1 MAGAVTADK
10 PSTGVGGW
18 LKDNRT
24 MVFAI
29 GLFGVFGIILIP
41 LPNFILDFLLITN
54 ITFAILILM
63 AAIFAEKPLS
73 LSTFPTVLLVATFF
87 RLALNIATTRSILS
101 NGGSARGGGDISEV
115 AGGVI
120 ATFGDVVTGAGASG
134 ANPMVGIVVGF
145 IIFLII
151 VLVQFL
157 VVTKGATRIAEVAAR
172 FTLDSMPGKQ
182 LAIDADLNAGIIDDN
197 QARTRREEVSQEADF
212 YGAMDGASKFVRG
225 DAIAGII
232 ITVINIIGGLVVG
245 LAILEPTLSFS
256 DAAQLYT
263 MLTIGDG
270 LVSQVPAFLI
280 SISAAIIVSR
290 SSSRNALGDDI
301 TDQFILSPRPLLIA
315 GVILFFLIVGL
326 GGSMPRAPLILLGS
340 AAIYGWW
347 RLSRKEKVTETKV
360 QAAKIKEE
368 KQKAKAPE
376 QVEALLSVDPMEAH
390 VGYGLIK
397 LVDSSQGGDLLERV
411 TMIRRQMALDYGVVV
426 PPIRIRDNMQLEP
439 NEYLFK
445 IRGSEIARGVAMAD
459 HFLAM
464 DSGMAQGDLDGI
476 KTTEPAFG
484 LPAVWITSAEKPRA
498 DAMGYTVVDA
508 TSVIATHLTEAVKI
522 HASELLS
529 REETNGLLDNLKK
542 SAPKVVEDALA
553 HLKPG
558 DVQKVL
564 QNLLSERVSIRDLA
578 RILEVLSD
586 FGARTKDPDVLT
598 EYVRNA
604 LSRNICEQLREAD
617 GRLYVV
623 TISPELEDFIGNA
636 IERTEGGS
644 YLRLSPPA
652 MNAIMKS
659 IADELEKLVGA
670 GHAPIILCGPQTRAQ
685 IRKLSEGIQPG
696 IACISYNE
704 VVREVEVESLGMVP
718 IPQLT

>member
-1 MAGAVTADK
+1 
-10 PSTGVGGW
+10 
-18 LKDNRT
+18 
-24 MVFAI
+24 
-29 GLFGVFGIILIP
+29 
-41 LPNFILDFLLITN
+41 
-54 ITFAILILM
+54 
-63 AAIFAEKPLS
+63 
-73 LSTFPTVLLVATFF
+73 
-87 RLALNIATTRSILS
+87 
-101 NGGSARGGGDISEV
+101 
-115 AGGVI
+115 
-120 ATFGDVVTGAGASG
+120 
-134 ANPMVGIVVGF
+134 
-145 IIFLII
+145 
-151 VLVQFL
+151 
-157 VVTKGATRIAEVAAR
+157 
-172 FTLDSMPGKQ
+172 
-182 LAIDADLNAGIIDDN
+182 
-197 QARTRREEVSQEADF
+197 
-212 YGAMDGASKFVRG
+212 
-225 DAIAGII
+225 
-232 ITVINIIGGLVVG
+232 
-245 LAILEPTLSFS
+245 
-256 DAAQLYT
+256 
-263 MLTIGDG
+263 
-270 LVSQVPAFLI
+270 
-280 SISAAIIVSR
+280 
-290 SSSRNALGDDI
+290 
-301 TDQFILSPRPLLIA
+301 
-315 GVILFFLIVGL
+315 
-326 GGSMPRAPLILLGS
+326 
-340 AAIYGWW
+340 
-347 RLSRKEKVTETKV
+347 
-360 QAAKIKEE
+360 
-368 KQKAKAPE
+368 
-376 QVEALLSVDPMEAH
+376 
-390 VGYGLIK
+390 
-397 LVDSSQGGDLLERV
+397 
-411 TMIRRQMALDYGVVV
+411 
-426 PPIRIRDNMQLEP
+426 
-439 NEYLFK
+439 
-445 IRGSEIARGVAMAD
+445 AD

>member
-10 PSTGVGGW
+10 PSIGGW

-63 AAIFAEKPLS
+63 ASIFAEKPLS

-120 ATFGDVVTGAGASG
+120 ATFGDVVTGASASG

-256 DAAQLYT
+256 AAAQLYT

-315 GVILFFLIVGL
+315 GLILFLLIVGL
-326 GGSMPRAPLILLGS
+326 GGSMPTTPLLLLGS

-397 LVDSSQGGDLLERV
+397 LVDSSQGGDLLER
-411 TMIRRQMALDYGVVV
+411 
-426 PPIRIRDNMQLEP
+426 
-439 NEYLFK
+439 
-445 IRGSEIARGVAMAD
+445 
-459 HFLAM
+459 
-464 DSGMAQGDLDGI
+464 
-476 KTTEPAFG
+476 
-484 LPAVWITSAEKPRA
+484 
-498 DAMGYTVVDA
+498 
-508 TSVIATHLTEAVKI
+508 
-522 HASELLS
+522 
-529 REETNGLLDNLKK
+529 
-542 SAPKVVEDALA
+542 
-553 HLKPG
+553 
-558 DVQKVL
+558 
-564 QNLLSERVSIRDLA
+564 
-578 RILEVLSD
+578 
-586 FGARTKDPDVLT
+586 
-598 EYVRNA
+598 
-604 LSRNICEQLREAD
+604 
-617 GRLYVV
+617 
-623 TISPELEDFIGNA
+623 
-636 IERTEGGS
+636 
-644 YLRLSPPA
+644 
-652 MNAIMKS
+652 
-659 IADELEKLVGA
+659 
-670 GHAPIILCGPQTRAQ
+670 
-685 IRKLSEGIQPG
+685 
-696 IACISYNE
+696 
-704 VVREVEVESLGMVP
+704 
-718 IPQLT
+718 